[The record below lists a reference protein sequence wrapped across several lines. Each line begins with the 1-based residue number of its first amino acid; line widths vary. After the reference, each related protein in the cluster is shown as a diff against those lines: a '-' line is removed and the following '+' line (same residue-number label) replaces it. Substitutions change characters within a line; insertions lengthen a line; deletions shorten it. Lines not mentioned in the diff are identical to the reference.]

1 MHTCLLPSGFPPVV
15 FAPHPFCIA
24 GGLKYSKYMVALLA
38 SLPCLPVPL
47 FMSPQCLPVL
57 HPLAPACHQIYKNFH
72 GRPGWRVVT
81 KTDDMARD
89 YASSKFCLAAPG
101 GGWGKRGIVSA
112 MWVLAWAWV

>member
-1 MHTCLLPSGFPPVV
+1 MLCS
-15 FAPHPFCIA
+15 
-24 GGLKYSKYMVALLA
+24 
-38 SLPCLPVPL
+38 CLPYYRSL
-47 FMSPQCLPVL
+47 SPNVL
-57 HPLAPACHQIYKNFH
+57 VQVYENFH

-112 MWVLAWAWV
+112 M